1 MNSWVLGIVG
11 SIATAVVIS
20 LLSFVAVTVNEN
32 KLDIA
37 KYQSKFEEI
46 AEVNA
51 ELLQQVES
59 YETLTYQNWVAINLL
74 YQHLGLTRNN
84 APASPF
90 RQQIGGGDNLGLRNG
105 LADRSGRKPRPLP
118 EVDTSIQTLGARKW
132 GGSVFGTFT
141 L

>member
-37 KYQSKFEEI
+37 KYQSKFEEM

-59 YETLTYQNWVAINLL
+59 YETLTYQNWVAINFL
-74 YQHLGLTRNN
+74 YQHLGITRNH
-84 APASPF
+84 ASSSPF
-90 RQQIGGGDNLGLRNG
+90 RKQSGSRINPSLRNG
-105 LADRSGRKPRPLP
+105 MAERPGRKPRPIQ
-118 EVDTSIQTLGARKW
+118 EVDATGEALGAREW
-132 GGSVFGTFT
+132 GGPIFGSFT